1 MINEADNWIRFY
13 AGLDKIRGNAQ
24 FERWRDGLP
33 QVLAQAFHPAAHGR
47 ISQWSG
53 LLGRLPP
60 LQAAEVLYD
69 AAVRVQAQPLPTDA
83 ELDSLRKLLLE
94 FKPWRK
100 GPFDIHG
107 LYIDSEWRSDLK
119 WDRVR
124 NHLAPLH
131 GRLVLDVGCGNGYHL
146 WRMHGAGARAVI
158 GLDPALAYVAQY
170 CAVRHFIPAP
180 AVYVLPMALESMPEG
195 IHAFDTVFSMG
206 VLYHQRAPLEHLQ
219 RLKQCLR
226 AGGELIMESLVV
238 DGDADTVLSP
248 QERYARMKN
257 VRFIPSCLALESWIR
272 RSGFNKIHLLDVT
285 TTTPEEQRAT
295 PWSGEASLQDF
306 LDPKDQS
313 KTIEGYPAPK
323 RAIFLA
329 NA

>member
-1 MINEADNWIRFY
+1 MNNFMRFY
-13 AGLDKIRGNAQ
+13 AGLEKIHGNIQ
-24 FERWRDGLP
+24 FERWRDGW
-33 QVLAQAFHPAAHGR
+33 QQTLAQAFHPTAHGR
-47 ISQWSG
+47 VSEWSG
-53 LLGRLPP
+53 LLDRLPS
-60 LQAAEVLYD
+60 LKATEVLYD
-69 AAVRVQAQPLPTDA
+69 AAVRVQAKPLPAAA
-83 ELDSLRKLLLE
+83 ELDTLRKLLLE

-124 NHLAPLH
+124 NHIAPLH
-131 GRLVLDVGCGNGYHL
+131 GRLVLDAGCGNGYHL
-146 WRMHGAGARAVI
+146 WRMHDAGARAAI
-158 GLDPALAYVAQY
+158 GLDPVLAYVAQY

-180 AVYVLPMALESMPEG
+180 AVYVLPLALESVAEDM
-195 IHAFDTVFSMG
+195 HAFDTVFSMG
-206 VLYHQRAPLEHLQ
+206 VLYHQRAPLEHLR

-226 AGGELIMESLVV
+226 AGGELIVESLVV
-238 DGDADTVLSP
+238 DGGADTVLSP

-257 VRFIPSCLALESWIR
+257 VRFIPSCLALESWLR
-272 RSGFNKIHLLDVT
+272 QSGFDNIRLVDVT
-285 TTTPEEQRAT
+285 ITTPAEQRAT

-306 LDPKDQS
+306 LDPNDPR

>member
-1 MINEADNWIRFY
+1 MINDWMRFY
-13 AGLDKIRGNAQ
+13 AGLETIRANAQ
-24 FERWRDGLP
+24 FERWRDGLR
-33 QVLAQAFHPAAHGR
+33 QALTQAFRPAAHGR
-47 ISQWSG
+47 VNEWSE
-53 LLGRLPP
+53 LLARLPP
-60 LQAAEVLYD
+60 LPATKVLYD
-69 AAVRVQAQPLPTDA
+69 AVVRVQLQPPPA
-83 ELDSLRKLLLE
+83 AGELDALRQSLLG

-124 NHLAPLH
+124 DHIAPLRD
-131 GRLVLDVGCGNGYHL
+131 RLVLDVGCGNGYHL
-146 WRMHGAGARAVI
+146 WRMHGAGARAAI
-158 GLDPALAYVAQY
+158 GLDPVLAYVAQY

-180 AVYVLPMALESMPEG
+180 AVYVLPLALESLPENLQ
-195 IHAFDTVFSMG
+195 AFDTVFSMG

-226 AGGELIMESLVV
+226 GGGELILESLVV
-238 DGDADTVLSP
+238 DGNADTVLSP

-257 VRFIPSCLALESWIR
+257 VRYIPSCLALESWLR
-272 RSGFNKIHLLDVT
+272 RSGFSDIRLLDVT

-295 PWSGEASLQDF
+295 SWSGEASLQDF
-306 LDPKDQS
+306 LDPKDPG

>member
-1 MINEADNWIRFY
+1 MINNWMRFY
-13 AGLDKIRGNAQ
+13 AGLEKIQGNAQ

-33 QVLAQAFHPAAHGR
+33 HMLDQALRPGAHGR
-47 ISQWSG
+47 IDEWSG
-53 LLGRLPP
+53 LLACLPP
-60 LQAAEVLYD
+60 LQAADVRYD
-69 AAVRVQAQPLPTDA
+69 AAVHVQMQPPPTTT
-83 ELDSLRKLLLE
+83 ELDALRRTLLG

-124 NHLAPLH
+124 DHIAPLH

-146 WRMHGAGARAVI
+146 WRIHGAGARAAI
-158 GLDPALAYVAQY
+158 GLDPTLSYVAQY

-180 AVYVLPMALESMPEG
+180 AVYVLPLALESVPEDLR
-195 IHAFDTVFSMG
+195 AFHTVFSMG
-206 VLYHQRAPLEHLQ
+206 VIYHQRSPLEHLQ
-219 RLKQCLR
+219 RLKQCMCP
-226 AGGELIMESLVV
+226 GGELVLESLVV
-238 DGDADTVLSP
+238 DGDADTALSP
-248 QERYARMKN
+248 HERYARMKN
-257 VRFIPSCLALESWIR
+257 VRFIPSCPALESWLR
-272 RSGFNKIHLLDVT
+272 QSGFNNIRLVDET
-285 TTTPEEQRAT
+285 ITTPVEQRAT
-295 PWSGEASLQDF
+295 EWSTEVSLADF
-306 LDPKDQS
+306 LDPGDRS